1 MSQVAQIVAQIGHR
15 QRQTK
20 PEKRLKTLIAKAIQL
35 NHGKPFSFCNT
46 IRATAEVIEHCR
58 KTDLSR
64 ASVGGDQRQREI
76 DGIIVEALL
85 REYLARRL
93 GN

>member
-1 MSQVAQIVAQIGHR
+1 
-15 QRQTK
+15 
-20 PEKRLKTLIAKAIQL
+20 
-35 NHGKPFSFCNT
+35 
-46 IRATAEVIEHCR
+46 VIEHCR

-93 GN
+93 GNYAARGNEGGGR